1 MWRSG
6 GQGPINV
13 ARFSPLN
20 KMPLPRHEGIA
31 MLQYACSLR
40 TLRYCISVSP
50 CEVHRFVSLPTYP
63 WQCGDNRACPSLQL
77 CIGSSWSAI
86 SSQHRLGCSLSCL
99 ERSDRKSH
107 PHRAS
112 ALKEQTLYL
121 RRSSPCMLGHMR
133 HAGAFAIYT
142 GQLSKI
148 FSIAGIAHPCTK
160 LTAVCWLSNSS
171 FDILSCAGIVKRH
184 RPAPAAPLWYASRGI
199 FGFLAITALGNLLG
213 CCLAKHRT

>member
-1 MWRSG
+1 
-6 GQGPINV
+6 
-13 ARFSPLN
+13 
-20 KMPLPRHEGIA
+20 

-40 TLRYCISVSP
+40 TLRYCISNFP
-50 CEVHRFVSLPTYP
+50 CEVHRFMSLPSYP
-63 WQCGDNRACPSLQL
+63 WQCGDNRVCPSLQL

-121 RRSSPCMLGHMR
+121 RRSPFVGTSLHTE
-133 HAGAFAIYT
+133 AFAIYT
-142 GQLSKI
+142 GRLSKI
-148 FSIAGIAHPCTK
+148 CSIAGIAHPCTK
-160 LTAVCWLSNSS
+160 LTAVCWLSNSG
-171 FDILSCAGIVKRH
+171 FDVLSCAGIVKRH
-184 RPAPAAPLWYASRGI
+184 RHAPAAPLWHASRGI

-213 CCLAKHRT
+213 CCLAKHRP